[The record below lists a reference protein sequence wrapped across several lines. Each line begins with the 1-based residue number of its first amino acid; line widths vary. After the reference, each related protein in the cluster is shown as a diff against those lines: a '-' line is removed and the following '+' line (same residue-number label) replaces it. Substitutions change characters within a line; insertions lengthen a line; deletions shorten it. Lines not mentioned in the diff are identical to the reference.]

1 MKRTFA
7 ALVITCLW
15 LSAALGDVIYKP
27 SETPP
32 ITKVTLYK
40 HGLGYFEREGKVQ
53 GNALVSMLFR
63 EDQMKDILKS
73 FFAVD
78 LGGGRI
84 SSIRYDTRDPLSKQL
99 EEVMIKVPEEAALSQ
114 FMLQLRGAQISLKVA
129 GESIEGRILGVEPI
143 NETQNNTSFTKSYRL
158 VLLTKPGQIRSVDLY
173 SISEFSL
180 TDQSLQKELNRFLD
194 LSLESRKNDRKK
206 LMLSSTG
213 EGERKIRIGY
223 LVGMPIWKCSY
234 RVIFDEKKKDSSALL
249 QGWALAENNTE
260 DDWNDVKLSFV
271 AGSPIS
277 YIMDLYSPYYVKRAQ
292 FQIPGFQNIGVD
304 WNKMSGPDL
313 ADEMQLLG
321 PKREKRVTPG
331 QAPALGAKRAMM
343 AQPADRLALKPSKQA
358 SEASGD
364 EDGEEAKSM
373 ADILSAAQSPGALTA
388 KVGDL
393 FSYEPKEKIS
403 IPKGQAAMALILS
416 EQISGKKVLFY
427 KADFSPKPLNAFVLQ
442 NSSNLTLEAGP
453 VTFFEGSASLG
464 EGILTSTLA
473 PGSQEVVP
481 YASDVTVDIVKSEKS
496 KREPHLTARLVD
508 GILTLTSVEALTNSW
523 KITNRGKE
531 PATLWLHQP
540 KHSGYRLSKPEK
552 PLKEVGNHYRF
563 EIPLKASETIDFMV
577 EEKKDISETV
587 HLAKC
592 SEEQIRFYV
601 SQPSLSKTTRTFM
614 KELGEIMA
622 KKASLQKEI
631 NDLNQQSKRLSD
643 EQARIRS
650 NLQALTSNQPKE
662 LELRSTWVSAL
673 ATNEK
678 QLSDARTK
686 LDNAGSQVT
695 KLEDTLSKKIKEF
708 KEE

>member
-114 FMLQLRGAQISLKVA
+114 FMLQLRGAQINLKVA
-129 GESIEGRILGVEPI
+129 GESIDGRILGVEPI
-143 NETQNNTSFTKSYRL
+143 SETQNNTSFTKSYRL

-206 LMLSSTG
+206 IMLSATG

-223 LVGMPIWKCSY
+223 LVGMPVWKCSY

-292 FQIPGFQNIGVD
+292 VQIPGFQDIGVD

-313 ADEMQLLG
+313 ADEIQLLG
-321 PKREKRVTPG
+321 PKREKRVTPA
-331 QAPALGAKRAMM
+331 QAPTVGTKRAMM
-343 AQPADRLALKPSKQA
+343 AQPGDRLAFKSSKQA
-358 SEASGD
+358 SEAAGD
-364 EDGEEAKSM
+364 EDGEEPKSM
-373 ADILSAAQSPGALTA
+373 ADILSASQAPGALTA
-388 KVGDL
+388 QVGDL
-393 FSYEPKEKIS
+393 FSYEPKERIS

-464 EGILTSTLA
+464 EGILTTTLA

-481 YASDVTVDIVKSEKS
+481 YASDVIVDIVKNEKS
-496 KREPHLTARLVD
+496 KREPHLSARLVD
-508 GILTLTSVEALTNSW
+508 GILTLTSVEVLTNSW

-531 PATLWLHQP
+531 PAALWLHQP

-563 EIPLKASETIDFMV
+563 EIPLKAAETIDFVV
-577 EEKKDISETV
+577 EEKKDIAETV

-592 SEEQIRFYV
+592 SEEQIRFYL
-601 SQPSLSKTTRTFM
+601 SQPSMSKAARTFM
-614 KELGEIMA
+614 KELGDIMA
-622 KKASLQKEI
+622 KKALLQREI
-631 NDLNQQSKRLSD
+631 NELNQQSKRLSD

-673 ATNEK
+673 ANNEK
-678 QLSDARTK
+678 QLSDTRTK
-686 LDNAGSQVT
+686 LDNAGSQVA

>member
-1 MKRTFA
+1 MKKTFA

-15 LSAALGDVIYKP
+15 LSAALGAVIYKP

-321 PKREKRVTPG
+321 PKRERRVTPG
-331 QAPALGAKRAMM
+331 QAPTAGAKRAMM

-373 ADILSAAQSPGALTA
+373 ADILSAAQTPGALTS